1 MSRPFYEILMWVSGG
16 GIGEISEG
24 QGDGSGDI

>member
-1 MSRPFYEILMWVSGG
+1 MSRPFYEILMWVSG